1 MFVGSPS
8 LPLPVC
14 LYFSFTICQKVADR
28 QAVGGIPSLHLFS
41 GGREIL
47 RIPVNKSESVESLGK
62 RIDEVAHRVCQAGEI
77 L

>member
-1 MFVGSPS
+1 MYS
-8 LPLPVC
+8 
-14 LYFSFTICQKVADR
+14 KVADR

-62 RIDEVAHRVCQAGEI
+62 RIDEVADRVCQAGGI